1 MRTVMSQRNERG
13 AALIVALIFLVVL
26 TLLGVGAMRT
36 TNLQERMAGSLRDSN
51 LAFQAAESGLREGEQ
66 VLQQATVP
74 LFSGTGGML
83 QMQED
88 AGQASFWKTYD
99 WAGNSVATA
108 TIPGVAAAPRYV
120 IEELPPVPLEGG
132 SLRFGALPEVGFYR
146 VTARAVG
153 GTAEAVSVLQVTYRR

>member
-1 MRTVMSQRNERG
+1 MSPRNERG

-51 LAFQAAESGLREGEQ
+51 LAFQAAESALREGEQ
-66 VLQQATVP
+66 VLQQAALPV
-74 LFSGTGGML
+74 FGGTGGLL
-83 QMQED
+83 QMQAD
-88 AGQASFWKTYD
+88 AGQPSFWKTYD
-99 WAGNSVATA
+99 WAGNSATA
-108 TIPGVAAAPRYV
+108 ATIVGVAADPQYV
-120 IEELPPVPLEGG
+120 IEELPPVPVAGG

-153 GTAEAVSVLQVTYRR
+153 GTTDAVSVLQITYRR

>member
-1 MRTVMSQRNERG
+1 MSTGNERG

-51 LAFQAAESGLREGEQ
+51 LAFQAAESALREGEQ
-66 VLQQATVP
+66 MLQQAALPV
-74 LFSGTGGML
+74 FAGTGGLL
-83 QMQED
+83 QMQPD
-88 AGQASFWKTYD
+88 AGQPSFWNTYA
-99 WAGNSVATA
+99 WAGNSMAAAAVAGT
-108 TIPGVAAAPRYV
+108 AAAPQYV
-120 IEELPPVPLEGG
+120 IEELPPVPLQGG

-153 GTAEAVSVLQVTYRR
+153 GTTDAVSLLQIAYRR